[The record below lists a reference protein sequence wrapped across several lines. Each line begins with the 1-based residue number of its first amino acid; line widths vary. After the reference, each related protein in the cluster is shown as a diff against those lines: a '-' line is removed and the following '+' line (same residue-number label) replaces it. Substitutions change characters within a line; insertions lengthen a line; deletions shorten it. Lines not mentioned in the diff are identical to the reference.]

1 METFVIIAV
10 IISIFWLGIAT
21 GAIIENIRI
30 QRNRLTEAL
39 MSEMVETKEMLQP
52 LIDKIDKAEQ
62 IDLYLGPREHETLVG
77 YELQDPDM
85 TLELPIVKEE
95 QWRKNQR
102 SWED

>member
-10 IISIFWLGIAT
+10 VISIFWLGIAT
-21 GAIIENIRI
+21 GAIIENTRI
-30 QRNRLTEAL
+30 QRNRSTEAL
-39 MSEMVETKEMLQP
+39 MSEMTETKEILLP
-52 LIDKIDKAEQ
+52 LIDKIDK
-62 IDLYLGPREHETLVG
+62 IDLYCGPREHETLVA